1 MFRDDSESLER
12 TCCVHW
18 FMAVI
23 GKHSLCLE
31 MIVSPWKTLVVLAS

>member
-1 MFRDDSESLER
+1 MFKDDSESLES

-18 FMAVI
+18 FMAMI

-31 MIVSPWKTLVVLAS
+31 MIVSPWKTPVALAS